1 MISRVVERNE
11 AGQRADKFLRKL
23 FPEAPSSLIY
33 KWLRKK
39 SITCNG
45 KKMDGSEKLEQGDL
59 LNFFLSE
66 ETYLKF
72 QGKGTMEQTEVSSDY
87 GKWSPKIPVIY
98 QDEDVLILN
107 KPAGI
112 LSQKGDNSD
121 YSVAD
126 FVRDYCI
133 DKTLYSAE
141 ELKTFH
147 PAVAN
152 RLDRNTSGLILCGI
166 SLKGLQEL
174 GGLIAER
181 SLTKEYRAIVK
192 GRLSGKEGYLTGIH
206 KKDQAKNQVVIL
218 DPKLHKTYEE
228 AEKALEEL
236 KASQDKRIKNSDP
249 KESADRKREMEYGSR
264 VALTGY
270 RVLEEVKTSSGS
282 FTMVCVTLYTG
293 YSHQIRAHFAS
304 IGHPLAGDP
313 KYGNKSSGRE
323 AKRQMLHAERL
334 VIPEEVKALPE
345 LSGKTFTA
353 DIPGDM
359 KKFWDDLKGE
369 V

>member
-133 DKTLYSAE
+133 DKKLYSAE

-218 DPKLHKTYEE
+218 DPKLHKTFDE
-228 AEKALEEL
+228 AEKLFETLKSHEIPTYIEFLDRLPLMEGSEKVNYRALEER
-236 KASQDKRIKNSDP
+236 AA
-249 KESADRKREMEYGSR
+249 KEE
-264 VALTGY
+264 
-270 RVLEEVKTSSGS
+270 
-282 FTMVCVTLYTG
+282 
-293 YSHQIRAHFAS
+293 
-304 IGHPLAGDP
+304 
-313 KYGNKSSGRE
+313 
-323 AKRQMLHAERL
+323 
-334 VIPEEVKALPE
+334 
-345 LSGKTFTA
+345 
-353 DIPGDM
+353 
-359 KKFWDDLKGE
+359 
-369 V
+369 